1 MNNPIINVL
10 MKRDNMSKEDAVSKF
25 KEVRSMVRE
34 AVNEGSYSE
43 AEDIVANELGLELDY
58 VMYIL

>member
-1 MNNPIINVL
+1 MLYQN
-10 MKRDNMSKEDAVSKF
+10 SKKY
-25 KEVRSMVRE
+25 EVWVRE